1 MGDANCSLLGNNNDL
16 QTKQAMQAKHAHDF
30 TAELASMFQKKKLL
44 EQQRAAEAER
54 ERRFAELE
62 LRRRRIERGTD
73 AASLVK
79 LAQPIVRNL
88 LTTHGSVSRKRALK
102 AFLEVTGM
110 EESEYLDDSELCQS
124 FPRVVSFVSKQL
136 KTELGAT
143 PRVSGLGD
151 EEAVT
156 AADAPEPQVKS
167 AHFDSS
173 DSDSDS
179 SRGSRK
185 RDKSAKKS
193 KKKKS
198 NKKRKQ
204 SGHATQQQ
212 LA

>member
-1 MGDANCSLLGNNNDL
+1 MGDPNCSLLGNNNDL

-136 KTELGAT
+136 KTVLGAT
-143 PRVSGLGD
+143 PRVSGD

-156 AADAPEPQVKS
+156 ADAPETQVKS
-167 AHFDSS
+167 AHSESS

-198 NKKRKQ
+198 NKTRKQ

>member
-1 MGDANCSLLGNNNDL
+1 MGDPNCSLLGNNNDL

-143 PRVSGLGD
+143 PRFSGD

-156 AADAPEPQVKS
+156 ADAPEPQVKS
-167 AHFDSS
+167 AHSDSS

>member
-143 PRVSGLGD
+143 PRVSGD

-156 AADAPEPQVKS
+156 ADAPEPQVKS
-167 AHFDSS
+167 AHSDSS

-212 LA
+212 IA

>member
-1 MGDANCSLLGNNNDL
+1 MGDPNCSLLGNNNDL

-143 PRVSGLGD
+143 PRVSGD

-156 AADAPEPQVKS
+156 ADAPEPQVKS
-167 AHFDSS
+167 AHSDSS

>member
-1 MGDANCSLLGNNNDL
+1 MGDPNCSLLGNNNDL

-143 PRVSGLGD
+143 PRVPGD

-156 AADAPEPQVKS
+156 ADAPEPQVKS
-167 AHFDSS
+167 AHSDSS

>member
-1 MGDANCSLLGNNNDL
+1 MGDPNCSLLGNNNDL

-88 LTTHGSVSRKRALK
+88 LTTHGTVSQKRALK

-136 KTELGAT
+136 KTELGVTLRAT
-143 PRVSGLGD
+143 PRVSGD

-156 AADAPEPQVKS
+156 ADAREPQVKS
-167 AHFDSS
+167 AHSDSS

-185 RDKSAKKS
+185 KDKSAKKS

-198 NKKRKQ
+198 NKRRKQ
-204 SGHATQQQ
+204 SGHGDNI
-212 LA
+212 